1 MSIFGAT
8 GRTGVQSHLTIA
20 FPLKS
25 PADAKAL
32 SQELPPLMPDLAKA
46 ADAIG
51 TVHYSRFV
59 VLSEKTLLF
68 LADYDGE
75 FEPLLTGLA
84 KQAGPVFDAV
94 LKHVE
99 NSPPTPVASNVEAL
113 VKWATGYNLTP
124 KAVYTAYPTGTV
136 KEIKARAEA
145 AGVTGTSEQL
155 PFLVIMPLKSGLAAL
170 ALEEGVFRVA
180 GPILTKGSDTIGTL
194 HLAHFV
200 PLEDNK
206 LGFFTVYDGP
216 FDKYIQDFAE
226 KLGPVFDLLFKFVVD
241 PPPTPTAKNADAL
254 TKWVAAH
261 DLPPI
266 GMYKS
271 YPGLTVQDVNAL
283 LADA

>member
-1 MSIFGAT
+1 MSILGMP
-8 GRTGVQSHLTIA
+8 GRSGVQNHLTIA

-25 PADAKAL
+25 PADAKVL
-32 SQELPPLMPDLAKA
+32 SEQLPGSMPNLAKA

-68 LADYDGE
+68 LADFDGE
-75 FEPLLTGLA
+75 FEPLLENLA
-84 KQAGPVFDAV
+84 KQAGSVFDAV
-94 LKHVE
+94 LEHVE
-99 NSPPTPVASNVEAL
+99 NPPPVPVASNIEAF
-113 VKWATGYNLTP
+113 VKWAMDHTP
-124 KAVYTAYPTGTV
+124 DPMGVYTAYPTATV
-136 KEIKARAEA
+136 KQIKAEAES

-155 PFLVIMPLKSGLAAL
+155 PFLVIMPLKGRIAGL
-170 ALEEGVFRVA
+170 ALEAVFKVA
-180 GPILTKGSDTIGTL
+180 GPILVKGSDTIGTL
-194 HLAHFV
+194 HFAHFV

-216 FDKYIQDFAE
+216 FDKYIQDFAD
-226 KLGPVFDLLFKFVVD
+226 KLGPVFDLLFKLVID
-241 PPPTPTAKNADAL
+241 PPPTPTAKNADAV
-254 TKWVAAH
+254 TKWIAAH

-283 LADA
+283 LAGA

>member
-1 MSIFGAT
+1 MSILGPT

-32 SQELPPLMPDLAKA
+32 SQKLPPLMPDLAKA

-59 VLSEKTLLF
+59 VLSEKTLLL
-68 LADYDGE
+68 LADFDGE
-75 FEPLLTGLA
+75 LEALLGSLA
-84 KQAGPVFDAV
+84 KRAGPVFDAA
-94 LKHVE
+94 LEHVE
-99 NSPPTPVASNVEAL
+99 KPPATPVASNIEAF
-113 VKWATGYNLTP
+113 VKWATDHSLDP

-136 KEIKARAEA
+136 KDIKARVEA

-155 PFLVIMPLKSGLAAL
+155 PFLVIMPLKSGLAA
-170 ALEEGVFRVA
+170 AILEEGVFRVA

-226 KLGPVFDLLFKFVVD
+226 KLGPVFDLLFKFVID
-241 PPPTPTAKNADAL
+241 PPPTPTAKNADEL
-254 TKWVAAH
+254 SKWVAAH

-266 GMYKS
+266 GMYKA

>member
-1 MSIFGAT
+1 MSILGVA
-8 GRTGVQSHLTIA
+8 GRTGVQNHLTIA

-25 PADAKAL
+25 PTSGKVL
-32 SQELPPLMPDLAKA
+32 SEKLPNLMPSLAKA

-51 TVHYSRFV
+51 TLHYSRFV

-68 LADYDGE
+68 LADFDGE
-75 FEPLLTGLA
+75 FAPLLENLA
-84 KQAGPVFDAV
+84 RQAGPVFDAA
-94 LKHVE
+94 LQHVE
-99 NSPPTPVASNVEAL
+99 NPPPAPVASNIEAF
-113 VKWATGYNLTP
+113 VKWAMDHTP
-124 KAVYTAYPTGTV
+124 DPMGVYTAYPTGTV
-136 KEIKARAEA
+136 KEIKAQAES
-145 AGVTGTSEQL
+145 AGVTGASEQL
-155 PFLVIMPLKSGLAAL
+155 PFLVIMPLKGRVAGL
-170 ALEEGVFRVA
+170 ALEAVFKVA
-180 GPILTKGSDTIGTL
+180 GPILVNGSDTIGTL
-194 HLAHFV
+194 HFAHFV

-216 FDKYIQDFAE
+216 FEKYIQDFAE

-254 TKWVAAH
+254 TKWIAAH

>member
-1 MSIFGAT
+1 MSILGMA
-8 GRTGVQSHLTIA
+8 GRTGIQNHLTIA

-25 PADAKAL
+25 PAGAKVL
-32 SQELPPLMPDLAKA
+32 SEKLPSLMPDLAKA

-51 TVHYSRFV
+51 TVHYLQFV

-68 LADYDGE
+68 LADFDGD
-75 FEPLLTGLA
+75 FAPLLENLA
-84 KQAGPVFDAV
+84 TRAGPVFDAA
-94 LKHVE
+94 LEQVE
-99 NSPPTPVASNVEAL
+99 NPPPGPVVSNIGAF
-113 VKWATGYNLTP
+113 VKWTTDHTLDP
-124 KAVYTAYPTGTV
+124 MAVYTAYPTATA
-136 KEIKARAEA
+136 KEIKAQAES
-145 AGVTGTSEQL
+145 AGVSGNSEQL
-155 PFLVIMPLKSGLAAL
+155 PFLVIMPLKGRVASL
-170 ALEEGVFRVA
+170 ALGAVFKVA
-180 GPILTKGSDTIGTL
+180 GPILVNGSDTVGTL
-194 HLAHFV
+194 HFAHFV

-241 PPPTPTAKNADAL
+241 PPPTPSAKNADAL

-283 LADA
+283 IAG

>member
-1 MSIFGAT
+1 MSILGAT

-25 PADAKAL
+25 PADAEAL
-32 SQELPPLMPDLAKA
+32 AQKLPPLMPDLARA
-46 ADAIG
+46 ADTIG

-59 VLSEKTLLF
+59 VLSERTLLF
-68 LADYDGE
+68 LADFDGE
-75 FEPLLTGLA
+75 LEALLRSLA
-84 KQAGPVFDAV
+84 KHAGPVFDAA
-94 LKHVE
+94 LEHVA
-99 NSPPTPVASNVEAL
+99 NPPSTPVASNDEAFI
-113 VKWATGYNLTP
+113 KWATVHNLNP

-136 KEIKARAEA
+136 KDIKARAEA

-155 PFLVIMPLKSGLAAL
+155 PFLVIMPLKSGLAATI
-170 ALEEGVFRVA
+170 LEEGVFRVA
-180 GPILTKGSDTIGTL
+180 GPILVNGSDSIGTL